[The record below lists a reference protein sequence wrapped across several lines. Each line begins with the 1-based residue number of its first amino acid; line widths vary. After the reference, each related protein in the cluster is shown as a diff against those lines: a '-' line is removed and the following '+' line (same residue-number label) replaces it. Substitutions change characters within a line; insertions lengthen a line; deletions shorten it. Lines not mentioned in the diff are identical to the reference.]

1 MEEPII
7 EIKTERNDVITE
19 FEVIPIS
26 NKILEPVNE
35 LNDIESRL
43 LERQALIDEL
53 NTDIERLT
61 NHADGIDNMIAVASG
76 LLTGMID
83 AIFIG
88 EFNFNELKADSNK
101 HINKFIEAY
110 ARNNGYNCNR
120 RLKGAI
126 DFLEKNTTKR
136 NEMKYNKKKHK
147 IQFKYLSTRFISIF

>member
-26 NKILEPVNE
+26 NKILESGNE

-101 HINKFIEAY
+101 HCHYLVLSRLGNKHRDKHSVKADRKRAEQPHGHYISEY
-110 ARNNGYNCNR
+110 RTRECSKRPARYRNGC
-120 RLKGAI
+120 
-126 DFLEKNTTKR
+126 
-136 NEMKYNKKKHK
+136 
-147 IQFKYLSTRFISIF
+147 SS

>member
-1 MEEPII
+1 MEKPII

-61 NHADGIDNMIAVASG
+61 NHADGIDNMIALASG
-76 LLTGMID
+76 LLTATSLRG
-83 AIFIG
+83 G
-88 EFNFNELKADSNK
+88 E
-101 HINKFIEAY
+101 
-110 ARNNGYNCNR
+110 
-120 RLKGAI
+120 
-126 DFLEKNTTKR
+126 KR
-136 NEMKYNKKKHK
+136 PFVK
-147 IQFKYLSTRFISIF
+147 